1 MNATEFY
8 NNVIQWAKDRKLI
21 PNATA
26 FAQRNKSFE
35 EALELHTAVLKNDT
49 ALFRD
54 SVGDVLVTLIIGEHL
69 VKGDNVQL
77 NKLEKQVVTVELD
90 YNEYV
95 KYNREILTDLE
106 RLVDHLFI
114 EIGSRNYVRAAQSC
128 ITLALA
134 HPDVTLEEC
143 LEQAWNDI
151 KDRTGEMGE
160 DGIYYKNVLCA
171 NCMNVFL
178 DRPRGRKCPEC
189 N

>member
-8 NNVIQWAKDRKLI
+8 NSVIQWAKDRKLI

-35 EALELHTAVLKNDT
+35 EALELHTAVLTNDT

-54 SVGDVLVTLIIGEHL
+54 SVGDVLVTLIIGEYL
-69 VKGDNVQL
+69 VKGGNAEL
-77 NKLEKQVVTVELD
+77 NKLEEHVAIVERDYKQYLKYH
-90 YNEYV
+90 YN
-95 KYNREILTDLE
+95 ILTDRE
-106 RLVDHLFI
+106 RIVDTLFTP
-114 EIGSRNYVRAAQSC
+114 IGSREYVLAAQSC
-128 ITLALA
+128 ITLALV

-160 DGIYYKNVLCA
+160 DGIYYKNKTCEKCESVY
-171 NCMNVFL
+171 L
-178 DRPRGRKCPEC
+178 DRPRHRDCPHC
-189 N
+189 